1 MKIKLKKGISLI
13 LIFVILASIVL
24 DYISPNKVYAE
35 TLYQESSATDKAE
48 GDSIDNN
55 DNSVFEKAING
66 AAGFILYPIK
76 ILPLLLGRI
85 IQKIM
90 AIFTE
95 NNGTLS
101 VEDILFN
108 RVDITSIDFFDFS
121 SGNETIDTIRQNVAE
136 WYYGLRNIA
145 TVTLFVIL
153 MYVGLRMALSTIA
166 EEKATYS
173 QMIINW
179 LLSIALLYVLHFI
192 IVIVIT
198 LNNQIVSI
206 LSRNFD
212 KIDPIEKIYDNA
224 WSVGFVEGFGNA
236 ICYLILVFMT
246 LVFLISYLKRMI
258 TVGFLIV
265 IAPLVS
271 ITYSIDKMGD
281 NRSQALNTWFKEFCY
296 NILIQPF
303 QCVSYII
310 LASSAMKVLDD
321 EASLSAMLVA
331 IMMILFIYESER
343 IIRHIFHFE
352 AKTMAETVSQAALVG
367 TAFKMATKGAGKV
380 KEITSEDNEK
390 QEKKN
395 AEEIAKIKKN
405 TQNMGNLEYSNPK
418 NYETNMGQV
427 QSQEKKKKSGKV
439 RKAVSAV
446 TNNKLF
452 QSYANV
458 VSTGTKMLLGTSY
471 LATGSTSTFLNNESK
486 TVRSALVNKKNYKE
500 ERSRNRLQQA
510 YSEAENAAREN
521 FINNLVMKQMNINSL
536 DNLDENQKQQAMNI
550 RRTIEEREG
559 ENITEHAKNFI
570 ALRTNEIVNGK
581 EPTTEEEKK
590 ILEAITDLRTAYQD
604 NGMNE
609 NHANTQIIADL
620 GDIRKGKYKETTHLG
635 TAINEKIDE
644 AKDIKEIAKE
654 TGNTLAVPARSAKKF
669 FGKIHK
675 K

>member
-1 MKIKLKKGISLI
+1 MLGI
-13 LIFVILASIVL
+13 LICRRIWKRNLLSNTRRFY
-24 DYISPNKVYAE
+24 DIS
-35 TLYQESSATDKAE
+35 
-48 GDSIDNN
+48 
-55 DNSVFEKAING
+55 
-66 AAGFILYPIK
+66 
-76 ILPLLLGRI
+76 
-85 IQKIM
+85 
-90 AIFTE
+90 
-95 NNGTLS
+95 
-101 VEDILFN
+101 
-108 RVDITSIDFFDFS
+108 
-121 SGNETIDTIRQNVAE
+121 
-136 WYYGLRNIA
+136 
-145 TVTLFVIL
+145 
-153 MYVGLRMALSTIA
+153 
-166 EEKATYS
+166 
-173 QMIINW
+173 IIN
-179 LLSIALLYVLHFI
+179 
-192 IVIVIT
+192 
-198 LNNQIVSI
+198 
-206 LSRNFD
+206 
-212 KIDPIEKIYDNA
+212 P
-224 WSVGFVEGFGNA
+224 
-236 ICYLILVFMT
+236 
-246 LVFLISYLKRMI
+246 YLKRMI

-265 IAPLVS
+265 IAPFSKYYIFV
-271 ITYSIDKMGD
+271 DKMGD

-380 KEITSEDNEK
+380 KEITPEDNEK

-405 TQNMGNLEYSNPK
+405 TKNKENLEYSNPK

-427 QSQEKKKKSGKV
+427 QS
-439 RKAVSAV
+439 
-446 TNNKLF
+446 
-452 QSYANV
+452 
-458 VSTGTKMLLGTSY
+458 KMIT
-471 LATGSTSTFLNNESK
+471 E
-486 TVRSALVNKKNYKE
+486 
-500 ERSRNRLQQA
+500 QA

-550 RRTIEEREG
+550 SRTIEEREG

-609 NHANTQIIADL
+609 NHANTQILQTL
-620 GDIRKGKYKETTHLG
+620 G
-635 TAINEKIDE
+635 
-644 AKDIKEIAKE
+644 IKERENI
-654 TGNTLAVPARSAKKF
+654 KKQRIWEQLLMKKLMKQ
-669 FGKIHK
+669 KI
-675 K
+675 